1 MDLQLTGKV
10 VAITGGSR
18 GIGLATALR
27 LAEEGASVA
36 ICGRGA
42 GDLARAHALIEA
54 EGANCLA
61 YSCDVTEPGEA
72 AAFIVTA
79 AETFGRIDAVVC
91 AAGGGAHPSRTE
103 RDDGEAIF
111 RLHLFHAVEAAQ
123 AGSSLIPRGGA
134 VLLVSSLFGR
144 KPLAAPWPY
153 GAARA
158 ALEHAAM
165 SLARELAPRGVRVNA
180 LLAALALVHG
190 AERPAAD
197 RQGTSDREPGHECLA
212 AGETIADLAT
222 FLVSPHA
229 GWVSGTVVHVDGGW
243 ASRGR

>member
-123 AGSSLIPRGGA
+123 AGSSLMPRGGA

-158 ALEHAAM
+158 ALEHAA
-165 SLARELAPRGVRVNA
+165 
-180 LLAALALVHG
+180 VHG

>member
-36 ICGRGA
+36 ICGRG
-42 GDLARAHALIEA
+42 
-54 EGANCLA
+54 
-61 YSCDVTEPGEA
+61 
-72 AAFIVTA
+72 
-79 AETFGRIDAVVC
+79 
-91 AAGGGAHPSRTE
+91 
-103 RDDGEAIF
+103 
-111 RLHLFHAVEAAQ
+111 
-123 AGSSLIPRGGA
+123 
-134 VLLVSSLFGR
+134 
-144 KPLAAPWPY
+144 
-153 GAARA
+153 ARA

-197 RQGTSDREPGHECLA
+197 RQGTSDREPAHECLA